1 MIDVRTVSLPTHFEK
16 SDNQENDSR
25 FQKVKIYIAHTG
37 ENLNHSIFSHDVL
50 EQMIPSLANIPIL
63 GYVGVNDENDE
74 DFRGHEKRLSIDD
87 GKFKV
92 SFETHAYGFV
102 PVDSN
107 AHFEVTGG
115 KEWLVTDGYLWT
127 RFVDAMELF
136 DESNGSKGQSMEIS
150 NAEGY
155 TDDRGR
161 MVFTNATFT
170 GLCILGNDVPPAMT
184 GSTISTVFSKEDFK
198 STFEEM
204 LAEFSAEKGEYAL
217 ATKKKQKDE
226 AAIVK
231 EEDKKPASS
240 STASEPGKAA
250 SSATSSASK
259 PAEKPASDD
268 KKESAKP
275 APSTPK
281 EDPKPAAKP
290 APSATPS
297 AAPTAS
303 SAAPSATPSA
313 APTASSA
320 APTAS
325 SAAPT
330 ASSATPSGSS
340 AAPSAAPTEDKAA
353 ADEHEDEATMSVE
366 KDDDKGISLPE
377 NESAYVK
384 DKDDKDD
391 DDPEDDSVE
400 DEDDDSKDKKK
411 FACGD
416 GKKKHKVEFELS
428 LNARELAFIDAVRS
442 KYGQQFH
449 WIFPES
455 TYEDYGIVQAEK
467 EEFGDAQYF
476 RIEYSVN
483 ADDSIKLGDKTE
495 VFPMYVTQEEKNKI
509 ESDRVKLSDLEEQI
523 KQLTAYK
530 AGIEMQAKEKSL
542 NDAKDA
548 LTSDQVKN
556 IKDQFEAKTPEEI
569 EKEIAF
575 AIYTSHKEE
584 VMAPS
589 RGGVKAINFSKK
601 DDYGYGSANELF
613 HK

>member
-1 MIDVRTVSLPTHFEK
+1 MIDVRTVSLPTRFEK
-16 SDNQENDSR
+16 SEGQEPDSR

-50 EQMIPSLANIPIL
+50 ESMIPTLANIPIL
-63 GYVGVNDENDE
+63 GYVGVNDEKNE

-102 PVDSN
+102 PVDNN
-107 AHFEVTGG
+107 AHFETTGG

-150 NAEGY
+150 DADGY

-161 MVFTNATFT
+161 VVFTNATFT
-170 GLCILGNDVPPAMT
+170 GLCILGDDVPPAMT

-217 ATKKKQKDE
+217 ATKKKQNDE
-226 AAIVK
+226 AAVV
-231 EEDKKPASS
+231 EEQKPASG
-240 STASEPGKAA
+240 STASETEKPA

-259 PAEKPASDD
+259 TAEKPASED
-268 KKESAKP
+268 KEE
-275 APSTPK
+275 PK
-281 EDPKPAAKP
+281 TTDK
-290 APSATPS
+290 S
-297 AAPTAS
+297 AAPAAS
-303 SAAPSATPSA
+303 DPASA
-313 APTASSA
+313 
-320 APTAS
+320 
-325 SAAPT
+325 
-330 ASSATPSGSS
+330 
-340 AAPSAAPTEDKAA
+340 EDKAA
-353 ADEHEDEATMSVE
+353 TPSETTDEHDDNAEMSVE
-366 KDDDKGISLPE
+366 KDDKEDISLSE
-377 NESAYVK
+377 NENAYSSK
-384 DKDDKDD
+384 EDKNSDETDGDDTPDD
-391 DDPEDDSVE
+391 E
-400 DEDDDSKDKKK
+400 DEDDSDEDKKK
-411 FACGD
+411 FACGG
-416 GKKKHKVEFELS
+416 GKKKKAVFELS
-428 LNARELAFIDAVRS
+428 LSNKEHAFIDAVRA
-442 KYGQQFH
+442 KYGNSYE
-449 WIFPES
+449 WIWLEAA
-455 TYEDYGIVQAEK
+455 YEAYGIVGASQ
-467 EEFGDAQYF
+467 EEFSGAQYF
-476 RIEYSVN
+476 RIDYSVN

-495 VFPMYVTQEEKNKI
+495 VFPMYVTAEEKNKI

-542 NDAKDA
+542 DEAKGA
-548 LTSDQVKN
+548 LTADQVKD
-556 IKDQFEAKTPEEI
+556 IKSQFEVKTPEEI

-575 AIYTSHKEE
+575 ALYTTHKEE
-584 VMAPS
+584 VMTPS
-589 RGGVKAINFSKK
+589 RGGVKAINYSKK

>member
-1 MIDVRTVSLPTHFEK
+1 MIDVRTVSLPTRFEK
-16 SDNQENDSR
+16 SEGQEPDSR

-50 EQMIPSLANIPIL
+50 ENMIPTLANIPIL

-74 DFRGHEKRLSIDD
+74 DFRGHEKRLSIND

-102 PVDSN
+102 PVDNN
-107 AHFEVTGG
+107 AHFETTGG

-150 NAEGY
+150 DADGY

-161 MVFTNATFT
+161 VVFTNATFT
-170 GLCILGNDVPPAMT
+170 GLCILGDDVPPAMT

-217 ATKKKQKDE
+217 ATKKKQNDE
-226 AAIVK
+226 AAVV
-231 EEDKKPASS
+231 EEEQKPSS
-240 STASEPGKAA
+240 GSTASDTEKPA

-259 PAEKPASDD
+259 PAEKSASED
-268 KKESAKP
+268 KEE
-275 APSTPK
+275 PK
-281 EDPKPAAKP
+281 TADKPAAP
-290 APSATPS
+290 A
-297 AAPTAS
+297 AS
-303 SAAPSATPSA
+303 DPAKA
-313 APTASSA
+313 
-320 APTAS
+320 
-325 SAAPT
+325 
-330 ASSATPSGSS
+330 
-340 AAPSAAPTEDKAA
+340 EDKAA
-353 ADEHEDEATMSVE
+353 TPSETTEEHDDNAEMSVE
-366 KDDDKGISLPE
+366 KGEDEDISLSE
-377 NESAYVK
+377 NESAYSNK
-384 DKDDKDD
+384 EDKDSDETDGDD
-391 DDPEDDSVE
+391 TSDDS
-400 DEDDDSKDKKK
+400 DEDKKK

-416 GKKKHKVEFELS
+416 GKKKKAVFELS
-428 LNARELAFIDAVRS
+428 LSNKEHAFIDAVRS
-442 KYGQQFH
+442 KYGNSYE
-449 WIFPES
+449 WIWLEAA
-455 TYEDYGIVQAEK
+455 YEAYGIVGASQ
-467 EEFGDAQYF
+467 EEFSGAQYF
-476 RIEYSVN
+476 RIDYSVN

-495 VFPMYVTQEEKNKI
+495 VFPMYVTAEEKNKI

-542 NDAKDA
+542 DEAKGA
-548 LTSDQVKN
+548 LTADQVKD
-556 IKDQFEAKTPEEI
+556 IKSQFEVKTPEEI

-575 AIYTSHKEE
+575 ALYTTHKEE
-584 VMAPS
+584 VMTPS
-589 RGGVKAINFSKK
+589 RGGVKAINYSKK

>member
-1 MIDVRTVSLPTHFEK
+1 MIDVRTVSLPTRFEK
-16 SDNQENDSR
+16 SEGQEPDSR

-50 EQMIPSLANIPIL
+50 ESMIPTLANIPIL
-63 GYVGVNDENDE
+63 GYVGVNDEKNE

-102 PVDSN
+102 PVDNN
-107 AHFEVTGG
+107 AHFETTGG

-150 NAEGY
+150 DADGY

-161 MVFTNATFT
+161 VVFTNATFT
-170 GLCILGNDVPPAMT
+170 GLCILGDDVPPAMT

-217 ATKKKQKDE
+217 ATKKKQNDE
-226 AAIVK
+226 AAVV
-231 EEDKKPASS
+231 EEEQKPSS
-240 STASEPGKAA
+240 GSTASDTEKPA

-259 PAEKPASDD
+259 PAEKSASED
-268 KKESAKP
+268 KEE
-275 APSTPK
+275 PK
-281 EDPKPAAKP
+281 TADKPAAP
-290 APSATPS
+290 AASDPAT
-297 AAPTAS
+297 A
-303 SAAPSATPSA
+303 
-313 APTASSA
+313 
-320 APTAS
+320 
-325 SAAPT
+325 
-330 ASSATPSGSS
+330 
-340 AAPSAAPTEDKAA
+340 EDKAA
-353 ADEHEDEATMSVE
+353 TPSETTEEHDDNAEMSVE
-366 KDDDKGISLPE
+366 KGEDEDISLSK
-377 NESAYVK
+377 NESAYSNK
-384 DKDDKDD
+384 EDKDSDETDGDD
-391 DDPEDDSVE
+391 TSDDS
-400 DEDDDSKDKKK
+400 DEDKKK

-416 GKKKHKVEFELS
+416 GKKKKAVFELS
-428 LNARELAFIDAVRS
+428 LSNKEHAFIDAVRA
-442 KYGQQFH
+442 KYGNSYE
-449 WIFPES
+449 WIWLEAA
-455 TYEDYGIVQAEK
+455 YEAYGIVGASQ
-467 EEFGDAQYF
+467 EEFSGAQYF
-476 RIEYSVN
+476 RIDYSVN

-495 VFPMYVTQEEKNKI
+495 VFPMYVTAEEKNKI

-542 NDAKDA
+542 DEAKGA
-548 LTSDQVKN
+548 LTADQVKD
-556 IKDQFEAKTPEEI
+556 IKSQFEVKTPEEI

-575 AIYTSHKEE
+575 ALYTTHKEE
-584 VMAPS
+584 VMTPS
-589 RGGVKAINFSKK
+589 RGGVKAINYSKK

>member
-37 ENLNHSIFSHDVL
+37 ENLNQSIFSHDVL
-50 EQMIPSLANIPIL
+50 ERMIPSLANIPIL
-63 GYVGVNDENDE
+63 GYVGINNEDEE

-102 PVDSN
+102 PVDN
-107 AHFEVTGG
+107 KAHFETTGG

-150 NAEGY
+150 DADGY

-170 GLCILGNDVPPAMT
+170 GLCILGDDVPPAMT

-217 ATKKKQKDE
+217 ATKKKQNDE
-226 AAIVK
+226 AAVV
-231 EEDKKPASS
+231 EEQKPSSS
-240 STASEPGKAA
+240 STASETEKPA

-259 PAEKPASDD
+259 PAEKPASED
-268 KKESAKP
+268 KEE
-275 APSTPK
+275 T
-281 EDPKPAAKP
+281 
-290 APSATPS
+290 AT
-297 AAPTAS
+297 S
-303 SAAPSATPSA
+303 SV
-313 APTASSA
+313 
-320 APTAS
+320 
-325 SAAPT
+325 
-330 ASSATPSGSS
+330 
-340 AAPSAAPTEDKAA
+340 APTEDKAA
-353 ADEHEDEATMSVE
+353 AAPSEPASDEHEATMSVE
-366 KDDDKGISLPE
+366 KDNDKGTSLSE
-377 NESAYVK
+377 NESACSNK
-384 DKDDKDD
+384 EDKDSDETDGDD
-391 DDPEDDSVE
+391 TS
-400 DEDDDSKDKKK
+400 DEDKKK

-416 GKKKHKVEFELS
+416 GKKKKAVFELS
-428 LNARELAFIDAVRS
+428 LSNKEHAFIDAVRA
-442 KYGQQFH
+442 KYGNSYE
-449 WIFPES
+449 WIWLEAA
-455 TYEDYGIVQAEK
+455 YEAYGIVGASQ
-467 EEFGDAQYF
+467 EEFSGAQYF
-476 RIEYSVN
+476 RIDYSVN

-495 VFPMYVTQEEKNKI
+495 VFPMYVTLEEKNKI
-509 ESDRVKLSDLEEQI
+509 ESDRIKLSDLEEQI

-542 NDAKDA
+542 NEAKDA
-548 LTSDQVKN
+548 LTSDQ
-556 IKDQFEAKTPEEI
+556 IKDIKGQFEVKTPEEI

-575 AIYTSHKEE
+575 AIYTSRKEE
-584 VMAPS
+584 VITPS

>member
-1 MIDVRTVSLPTHFEK
+1 MIDVRTVSLPTRFEK
-16 SDNQENDSR
+16 SEGQEPDSR

-50 EQMIPSLANIPIL
+50 ESMIPTLANIPIL
-63 GYVGVNDENDE
+63 GYVGVNDEKNE

-102 PVDSN
+102 PVDN
-107 AHFEVTGG
+107 DAHFETTGG

-150 NAEGY
+150 DADGY

-161 MVFTNATFT
+161 VVFTNATFT
-170 GLCILGNDVPPAMT
+170 GLCILGDDVPPAMT

-217 ATKKKQKDE
+217 ATKKKQNDE
-226 AAIVK
+226 AAVV
-231 EEDKKPASS
+231 EEQKPASG
-240 STASEPGKAA
+240 STASETEKPA

-259 PAEKPASDD
+259 PAEKPASED
-268 KKESAKP
+268 KEE
-275 APSTPK
+275 PK
-281 EDPKPAAKP
+281 TADKPAAP
-290 APSATPS
+290 AASDPAT
-297 AAPTAS
+297 A
-303 SAAPSATPSA
+303 
-313 APTASSA
+313 
-320 APTAS
+320 
-325 SAAPT
+325 
-330 ASSATPSGSS
+330 
-340 AAPSAAPTEDKAA
+340 EDKAA
-353 ADEHEDEATMSVE
+353 TPSETTEEHGDNAEMSVE
-366 KDDDKGISLPE
+366 KGEDEDISLSE
-377 NESAYVK
+377 NESAYSNK
-384 DKDDKDD
+384 EDKDSDETDGDD
-391 DDPEDDSVE
+391 TSDDS
-400 DEDDDSKDKKK
+400 DEDKKK

-416 GKKKHKVEFELS
+416 GKKKKAVFELS
-428 LNARELAFIDAVRS
+428 LSNKEHAFIDAVRA
-442 KYGQQFH
+442 KYGNSYE
-449 WIFPES
+449 WIWLEAA
-455 TYEDYGIVQAEK
+455 YEAYGIVGASQ
-467 EEFGDAQYF
+467 EEFSGAQYF
-476 RIEYSVN
+476 RIDYSVN

-495 VFPMYVTQEEKNKI
+495 VFPMYVTAEEKNKI

-542 NDAKDA
+542 DEAKGA
-548 LTSDQVKN
+548 LTADQVKD
-556 IKDQFEAKTPEEI
+556 IKSQFEVKTPEEI

-575 AIYTSHKEE
+575 ALYTTHKEE

-589 RGGVKAINFSKK
+589 RGGVKAINYSKK

>member
-102 PVDSN
+102 PVDNN

-170 GLCILGNDVPPAMT
+170 GLCILGDDVPPAMT

-240 STASEPGKAA
+240 STASEPGKAT

-290 APSATPS
+290 ALSATPS
-297 AAPTAS
+297 VTPTD
-303 SAAPSATPSA
+303 
-313 APTASSA
+313 
-320 APTAS
+320 
-325 SAAPT
+325 
-330 ASSATPSGSS
+330 SSATPSGSS
-340 AAPSAAPTEDKAA
+340 AAPNEDKAA
-353 ADEHEDEATMSVE
+353 AAPGEHEDEATMSVE
-366 KDDDKGISLPE
+366 KDNDKGISLPKNE
-377 NESAYVK
+377 NAYAK
-384 DKDDKDD
+384 DKDD
-391 DDPEDDSVE
+391 DDPEDDS
-400 DEDDDSKDKKK
+400 DEDSKDKKK

-428 LNARELAFIDAVRS
+428 LSARELAFIDAVRS

-449 WIFPES
+449 WIFLES

-495 VFPMYVTQEEKNKI
+495 VFPMYVTMEEKNKI
-509 ESDRVKLSDLEEQI
+509 ESDRAKLSDLEEQI

-584 VMAPS
+584 VTSPS

>member
-50 EQMIPSLANIPIL
+50 ERMIPSLANIPIL
-63 GYVGVNDENDE
+63 GYVGVNNGNEE

-102 PVDSN
+102 PVDNN
-107 AHFEVTGG
+107 AHFETTGG

-127 RFVDAMELF
+127 RFIDAMELF

-150 NAEGY
+150 DADGY

-170 GLCILGNDVPPAMT
+170 GLCILGDDVPPAMT

-226 AAIVK
+226 AAIVE

-240 STASEPGKAA
+240 STASEPGKAT

-259 PAEKPASDD
+259 PAEKLASDD
-268 KKESAKP
+268 KKE
-275 APSTPK
+275 T
-281 EDPKPAAKP
+281 
-290 APSATPS
+290 ATPS
-297 AAPTAS
+297 AAPTD
-303 SAAPSATPSA
+303 
-313 APTASSA
+313 
-320 APTAS
+320 
-325 SAAPT
+325 
-330 ASSATPSGSS
+330 SSATPSGSS
-340 AAPSAAPTEDKAA
+340 AAPTEDKAA
-353 ADEHEDEATMSVE
+353 AAPSEPASDEHEATMSVE
-366 KDDDKGISLPE
+366 KDNDKGISLPK

-384 DKDDKDD
+384 GEDDKDD
-391 DDPEDDSVE
+391 DDPEDDSA
-400 DEDDDSKDKKK
+400 DKDDDDSKDKKK
-411 FACGD
+411 FARGD

-428 LNARELAFIDAVRS
+428 LSARESAFIDAVRS
-442 KYGQQFH
+442 KYDQQFY
-449 WIFPES
+449 WVFLES
-455 TYEDYGIVQAEK
+455 TYEDYGIVEAGQ
-467 EEFGDAQYF
+467 EESNYAQYF

-495 VFPMYVTQEEKNKI
+495 VFPMYVTLEEKNKI
-509 ESDRVKLSDLEEQI
+509 ESDRIKLSDLEEQI

-542 NDAKDA
+542 NEAKDA
-548 LTSDQVKN
+548 LTSDQ
-556 IKDQFEAKTPEEI
+556 IKDIKGQFEVKTPEEI

-575 AIYTSHKEE
+575 AIYTSRKEE
-584 VMAPS
+584 VITPS

>member
-1 MIDVRTVSLPTHFEK
+1 MIDVRTVSLPTRFEK
-16 SDNQENDSR
+16 SEGQEPDSR

-50 EQMIPSLANIPIL
+50 ESMIPTLANIPIL
-63 GYVGVNDENDE
+63 GYVGVNDEKNE

-102 PVDSN
+102 PVDNN
-107 AHFEVTGG
+107 AHFETTGG

-150 NAEGY
+150 DADGY

-161 MVFTNATFT
+161 VVFTNATFT
-170 GLCILGNDVPPAMT
+170 GLCILGDDIPPAMT

-217 ATKKKQKDE
+217 ATKKKQNDE
-226 AAIVK
+226 AAVV
-231 EEDKKPASS
+231 EEQKPASG
-240 STASEPGKAA
+240 STASETEKPA

-259 PAEKPASDD
+259 TAEKPASED
-268 KKESAKP
+268 KEE
-275 APSTPK
+275 PK
-281 EDPKPAAKP
+281 TTNK
-290 APSATPS
+290 S
-297 AAPTAS
+297 AAP
-303 SAAPSATPSA
+303 AAPDPASA
-313 APTASSA
+313 
-320 APTAS
+320 
-325 SAAPT
+325 
-330 ASSATPSGSS
+330 
-340 AAPSAAPTEDKAA
+340 EDKAA
-353 ADEHEDEATMSVE
+353 TPSETTDEHDDNAEMSVE
-366 KDDDKGISLPE
+366 KDDKEDISLSE
-377 NESAYVK
+377 NENAYSSK
-384 DKDDKDD
+384 EDKNSDETDGDDTPDD
-391 DDPEDDSVE
+391 E
-400 DEDDDSKDKKK
+400 DEDDSDEDKKK
-411 FACGD
+411 FACGG
-416 GKKKHKVEFELS
+416 GKKKKAVFELS
-428 LNARELAFIDAVRS
+428 LSNKEHAFIDAVRA
-442 KYGQQFH
+442 KYGNSYE
-449 WIFPES
+449 WIWLEAA
-455 TYEDYGIVQAEK
+455 YEAYGIVGASQ
-467 EEFGDAQYF
+467 EEFSGAQYF
-476 RIEYSVN
+476 RVDYSVN

-495 VFPMYVTQEEKNKI
+495 VFPMYVTAEEKNKI

-542 NDAKDA
+542 DEAKGA
-548 LTSDQVKN
+548 LTADQVKD
-556 IKDQFEAKTPEEI
+556 IKSQFEVKTPEEI

-575 AIYTSHKEE
+575 ALYTTHKEE
-584 VMAPS
+584 VMTPS
-589 RGGVKAINFSKK
+589 RGGVKAINYSKK

>member
-1 MIDVRTVSLPTHFEK
+1 MIDVRTVSLPTRFEK
-16 SDNQENDSR
+16 SEGQEPDSR

-50 EQMIPSLANIPIL
+50 ESMIPTLANIPIL
-63 GYVGVNDENDE
+63 GYVGVNDEKNE

-102 PVDSN
+102 PVDNN
-107 AHFEVTGG
+107 AHFETTGG

-150 NAEGY
+150 DADGY

-161 MVFTNATFT
+161 VVFTNATFT
-170 GLCILGNDVPPAMT
+170 GLCILGDDVPPAMT

-217 ATKKKQKDE
+217 ATKKKQNDE
-226 AAIVK
+226 AAVV
-231 EEDKKPASS
+231 EEQKPASG
-240 STASEPGKAA
+240 STASETEKPA

-259 PAEKPASDD
+259 PAEKPASED
-268 KKESAKP
+268 KEE
-275 APSTPK
+275 PK
-281 EDPKPAAKP
+281 TADKPAAP
-290 APSATPS
+290 AASDPAT
-297 AAPTAS
+297 A
-303 SAAPSATPSA
+303 
-313 APTASSA
+313 
-320 APTAS
+320 
-325 SAAPT
+325 
-330 ASSATPSGSS
+330 
-340 AAPSAAPTEDKAA
+340 EDKAA
-353 ADEHEDEATMSVE
+353 TPSETTEEHGDNAEMSVE
-366 KDDDKGISLPE
+366 KGEDEDISLSE
-377 NESAYVK
+377 NESAYSSK
-384 DKDDKDD
+384 EDKNSDETDGDDTPDD
-391 DDPEDDSVE
+391 E
-400 DEDDDSKDKKK
+400 DEDDSDEDKKK
-411 FACGD
+411 FACG
-416 GKKKHKVEFELS
+416 GKKKKAVFELS
-428 LNARELAFIDAVRS
+428 LSNKEHSFIDAVRA
-442 KYGQQFH
+442 KYGNSYE
-449 WIFPES
+449 WIWLEAA
-455 TYEDYGIVQAEK
+455 YEAYGIVGASQ
-467 EEFGDAQYF
+467 EEFSGAQYF
-476 RIEYSVN
+476 RVDYSVN

-495 VFPMYVTQEEKNKI
+495 VFPMYVTAEEKNKI

-542 NDAKDA
+542 DEAKGA
-548 LTSDQVKN
+548 LTADQVKD
-556 IKDQFEAKTPEEI
+556 IKSQFEVKTPEEI

-575 AIYTSHKEE
+575 ALYTTHKEE
-584 VMAPS
+584 VMTPS
-589 RGGVKAINFSKK
+589 RGGVKAINYSKK

>member
-1 MIDVRTVSLPTHFEK
+1 MIDVRTVSLPTRFEK
-16 SDNQENDSR
+16 SEGQEPDSR

-50 EQMIPSLANIPIL
+50 ESMIPTLANIPIL
-63 GYVGVNDENDE
+63 GYVGVNDEKNE

-102 PVDSN
+102 PVDNN
-107 AHFEVTGG
+107 AHFETTGG

-150 NAEGY
+150 DADGY

-161 MVFTNATFT
+161 VVFTNATFT
-170 GLCILGNDVPPAMT
+170 GLCILGDDVPPAMT

-217 ATKKKQKDE
+217 ATKKKQNDE
-226 AAIVK
+226 AAVV
-231 EEDKKPASS
+231 EEEQKPSS
-240 STASEPGKAA
+240 GSTASDTEKPA

-259 PAEKPASDD
+259 PAEKSASED
-268 KKESAKP
+268 KEE
-275 APSTPK
+275 PK
-281 EDPKPAAKP
+281 TADKPAAP
-290 APSATPS
+290 AASDPASA
-297 AAPTAS
+297 
-303 SAAPSATPSA
+303 
-313 APTASSA
+313 
-320 APTAS
+320 
-325 SAAPT
+325 
-330 ASSATPSGSS
+330 
-340 AAPSAAPTEDKAA
+340 EDKAA
-353 ADEHEDEATMSVE
+353 TPSETTDEHDDNAEMSVE
-366 KDDDKGISLPE
+366 KDDKEDISLSE
-377 NESAYVK
+377 NENAYSSK
-384 DKDDKDD
+384 EDKNSDETDGDDTPDD
-391 DDPEDDSVE
+391 E
-400 DEDDDSKDKKK
+400 DEDDSDEDKKK
-411 FACGD
+411 FACGG
-416 GKKKHKVEFELS
+416 GKKKKAVFELS
-428 LNARELAFIDAVRS
+428 LSNKEHAFIDAVRA
-442 KYGQQFH
+442 KYGNSYE
-449 WIFPES
+449 WIWLEAA
-455 TYEDYGIVQAEK
+455 YEAYGIVGASQ
-467 EEFGDAQYF
+467 EEFSGAQYF
-476 RIEYSVN
+476 RIDYSVN

-495 VFPMYVTQEEKNKI
+495 VFPMYVTAEEKNKI

-542 NDAKDA
+542 DEAKGA
-548 LTSDQVKN
+548 LTADQVKD
-556 IKDQFEAKTPEEI
+556 IKSQFEVKTPEEI

-575 AIYTSHKEE
+575 ALYTTHKEE
-584 VMAPS
+584 VMTPS
-589 RGGVKAINFSKK
+589 RGGVKAINYSKK

>member
-1 MIDVRTVSLPTHFEK
+1 MIDVRTVSLPTRFEK
-16 SDNQENDSR
+16 SEGQEPDSR

-50 EQMIPSLANIPIL
+50 ESMIPTLANIPIL
-63 GYVGVNDENDE
+63 GYVGVNDEENE

-102 PVDSN
+102 PVDNN
-107 AHFEVTGG
+107 AHFETTGG

-150 NAEGY
+150 DADGY

-161 MVFTNATFT
+161 VVFTNATFT
-170 GLCILGNDVPPAMT
+170 GLCILGDDVPPAMT

-217 ATKKKQKDE
+217 ATKKKQNDE
-226 AAIVK
+226 AAVV
-231 EEDKKPASS
+231 EEEQKPSS
-240 STASEPGKAA
+240 GSTASETEKPA

-259 PAEKPASDD
+259 PAEKSASED
-268 KKESAKP
+268 KEE
-275 APSTPK
+275 PK
-281 EDPKPAAKP
+281 AADKPAAP
-290 APSATPS
+290 AASDPAT
-297 AAPTAS
+297 A
-303 SAAPSATPSA
+303 
-313 APTASSA
+313 
-320 APTAS
+320 
-325 SAAPT
+325 
-330 ASSATPSGSS
+330 
-340 AAPSAAPTEDKAA
+340 EDKAA
-353 ADEHEDEATMSVE
+353 TPSETTEEHGDNAEMSVE
-366 KDDDKGISLPE
+366 KG
-377 NESAYVK
+377 
-384 DKDDKDD
+384 
-391 DDPEDDSVE
+391 E
-400 DEDDDSKDKKK
+400 DEDISLSENENAYSNKEDKDSDETDGDDTSDDSDEDKKK

-416 GKKKHKVEFELS
+416 GKKKKAVFELS
-428 LNARELAFIDAVRS
+428 LSNKEHAFIDAVRA
-442 KYGQQFH
+442 KYGNSYE
-449 WIFPES
+449 WIWLEAA
-455 TYEDYGIVQAEK
+455 YEAYGIVGASQ
-467 EEFGDAQYF
+467 EEFSGAQYF
-476 RIEYSVN
+476 RVDYSVN

-495 VFPMYVTQEEKNKI
+495 VFPMYVTAEEKNKI

-542 NDAKDA
+542 DEAKGA
-548 LTSDQVKN
+548 LTADQVKD
-556 IKDQFEAKTPEEI
+556 IKSQFEVKTPEEI

-575 AIYTSHKEE
+575 ALYTTHKEE
-584 VMAPS
+584 VMTPS
-589 RGGVKAINFSKK
+589 RGGVKAINYSKK

>member
-1 MIDVRTVSLPTHFEK
+1 MIDVRTVSLPTRFEK
-16 SDNQENDSR
+16 SEGQEPDSR

-50 EQMIPSLANIPIL
+50 ESMIPTLANIPIL
-63 GYVGVNDENDE
+63 GYVGVNDEKNE

-102 PVDSN
+102 PVDN
-107 AHFEVTGG
+107 DAHFETTGG

-150 NAEGY
+150 DADGY

-161 MVFTNATFT
+161 VVFTNATFT
-170 GLCILGNDVPPAMT
+170 GLCILGDDVPPAMT

-217 ATKKKQKDE
+217 ATKKKQNDE
-226 AAIVK
+226 AAVV
-231 EEDKKPASS
+231 EEQKPASG
-240 STASEPGKAA
+240 STASETEKPA

-259 PAEKPASDD
+259 TAEKPASED
-268 KKESAKP
+268 KEE
-275 APSTPK
+275 PK
-281 EDPKPAAKP
+281 TTDK
-290 APSATPS
+290 S
-297 AAPTAS
+297 AAPAAS
-303 SAAPSATPSA
+303 DPASA
-313 APTASSA
+313 
-320 APTAS
+320 
-325 SAAPT
+325 
-330 ASSATPSGSS
+330 
-340 AAPSAAPTEDKAA
+340 EDKAA
-353 ADEHEDEATMSVE
+353 TPSETTDEHDDNAEMSVE
-366 KDDDKGISLPE
+366 KDDKEDISLSE
-377 NESAYVK
+377 NENAYSSK
-384 DKDDKDD
+384 EDKNSDETDGDDTPDD
-391 DDPEDDSVE
+391 E
-400 DEDDDSKDKKK
+400 DEDDSDEDKKK
-411 FACGD
+411 FACGG
-416 GKKKHKVEFELS
+416 GKKKKAVFELS
-428 LNARELAFIDAVRS
+428 LSNKEHAFIDAVRA
-442 KYGQQFH
+442 KYGNSYE
-449 WIFPES
+449 WIWLEAA
-455 TYEDYGIVQAEK
+455 YEAYGIVGASQ
-467 EEFGDAQYF
+467 EEFSGAQYF
-476 RIEYSVN
+476 RIDYSVN

-495 VFPMYVTQEEKNKI
+495 VFPMYVTAEEKNKI

-542 NDAKDA
+542 DEAKGA
-548 LTSDQVKN
+548 LTADQVKD
-556 IKDQFEAKTPEEI
+556 IKSQFEVKTPEEI

-575 AIYTSHKEE
+575 ALYTTHKEE
-584 VMAPS
+584 VMTPS
-589 RGGVKAINFSKK
+589 RGGVKAINYSKK

>member
-1 MIDVRTVSLPTHFEK
+1 MIDVRTVSLPTRFEK
-16 SDNQENDSR
+16 SEGQEPDSR

-50 EQMIPSLANIPIL
+50 ESMIPTLANIPIL
-63 GYVGVNDENDE
+63 GYVGVNDEKNE

-102 PVDSN
+102 PVDNN
-107 AHFEVTGG
+107 AHFETTGG

-150 NAEGY
+150 DADGY

-161 MVFTNATFT
+161 VVFTNATFT
-170 GLCILGNDVPPAMT
+170 GLCILGDDVPPAMT

-217 ATKKKQKDE
+217 ATKKKQNDE
-226 AAIVK
+226 AAVV
-231 EEDKKPASS
+231 EEEQKPSS
-240 STASEPGKAA
+240 GSTASDTEKPA

-259 PAEKPASDD
+259 PAEKYASED
-268 KKESAKP
+268 KEE
-275 APSTPK
+275 PK
-281 EDPKPAAKP
+281 TADKPAAP
-290 APSATPS
+290 A
-297 AAPTAS
+297 AS
-303 SAAPSATPSA
+303 DPAKA
-313 APTASSA
+313 
-320 APTAS
+320 
-325 SAAPT
+325 
-330 ASSATPSGSS
+330 
-340 AAPSAAPTEDKAA
+340 EDKAA
-353 ADEHEDEATMSVE
+353 TPSETTEEHDDNAEMSVE
-366 KDDDKGISLPE
+366 KGEDEDISLSE
-377 NESAYVK
+377 NESAYSNK
-384 DKDDKDD
+384 EDKDSDETDGDD
-391 DDPEDDSVE
+391 TPDDE
-400 DEDDDSKDKKK
+400 DEDDSDEDKKK
-411 FACGD
+411 FACGG
-416 GKKKHKVEFELS
+416 GKKKKAVFELS
-428 LNARELAFIDAVRS
+428 LSNKEHAFIDAVRA
-442 KYGQQFH
+442 KYGNSYE
-449 WIFPES
+449 WIWLEAA
-455 TYEDYGIVQAEK
+455 YEAYGIVGASQ
-467 EEFGDAQYF
+467 EEFSGAQYF
-476 RIEYSVN
+476 RIDYSVN

-495 VFPMYVTQEEKNKI
+495 VFPMYVTAEEKNKI

-542 NDAKDA
+542 DEAKGA
-548 LTSDQVKN
+548 LTADQVKD
-556 IKDQFEAKTPEEI
+556 IKSQFEVKTPEEI

-575 AIYTSHKEE
+575 ALYTTHKEE
-584 VMAPS
+584 VMTPS
-589 RGGVKAINFSKK
+589 RGGVKAINYSKK

>member
-1 MIDVRTVSLPTHFEK
+1 MIDVRTVSLPTRFEK
-16 SDNQENDSR
+16 SEGQEPDSR

-50 EQMIPSLANIPIL
+50 ESMIPTLANIPIL
-63 GYVGVNDENDE
+63 GYVGVNDEKNE

-102 PVDSN
+102 PVDNN
-107 AHFEVTGG
+107 AHFETTGG

-150 NAEGY
+150 DADGY

-161 MVFTNATFT
+161 VVFTNATFT
-170 GLCILGNDVPPAMT
+170 GLCILGDDVPPAMT

-217 ATKKKQKDE
+217 ATKKKQNDE
-226 AAIVK
+226 AAVV
-231 EEDKKPASS
+231 EEEQKPSS
-240 STASEPGKAA
+240 GSTASDTEKPA

-259 PAEKPASDD
+259 PAEKSASED
-268 KKESAKP
+268 KEE
-275 APSTPK
+275 PK
-281 EDPKPAAKP
+281 TADKPAAP
-290 APSATPS
+290 A
-297 AAPTAS
+297 AS
-303 SAAPSATPSA
+303 DPAKA
-313 APTASSA
+313 
-320 APTAS
+320 
-325 SAAPT
+325 
-330 ASSATPSGSS
+330 
-340 AAPSAAPTEDKAA
+340 EDKAA
-353 ADEHEDEATMSVE
+353 TPSETTEEHDDNAEMSVE
-366 KDDDKGISLPE
+366 KGEDEDISLSE
-377 NESAYVK
+377 NESAYSNK
-384 DKDDKDD
+384 EDKDSDETDGDD
-391 DDPEDDSVE
+391 TPDDE
-400 DEDDDSKDKKK
+400 DEDDSDEDKKK
-411 FACGD
+411 FACGG
-416 GKKKHKVEFELS
+416 GKKKKAVFELS
-428 LNARELAFIDAVRS
+428 LSNKEHAFIDAVRA
-442 KYGQQFH
+442 KYGNSYE
-449 WIFPES
+449 WIWLEAA
-455 TYEDYGIVQAEK
+455 YEAYGIVGASQ
-467 EEFGDAQYF
+467 EEFSGAQYF
-476 RIEYSVN
+476 RVDYSVN

-495 VFPMYVTQEEKNKI
+495 VFPMYVTAEEKNKI

-542 NDAKDA
+542 DEAKGA
-548 LTSDQVKN
+548 LTADQVKD
-556 IKDQFEAKTPEEI
+556 IKSQFEVKTPEEI

-575 AIYTSHKEE
+575 ALYTTHKEE
-584 VMAPS
+584 VMTPS
-589 RGGVKAINFSKK
+589 RGGVKAINYSKK

>member
-1 MIDVRTVSLPTHFEK
+1 MIDVRTVSLPTRFEK
-16 SDNQENDSR
+16 SEGQEPDSR

-50 EQMIPSLANIPIL
+50 ESMIPTLANIPIL
-63 GYVGVNDENDE
+63 GYVGVNDEKNE

-102 PVDSN
+102 PVDNN
-107 AHFEVTGG
+107 AHFETTGG

-150 NAEGY
+150 DADGY

-161 MVFTNATFT
+161 VVFTNATFT
-170 GLCILGNDVPPAMT
+170 GLCILGDDVPPAMT

-217 ATKKKQKDE
+217 ATKKKQNDE
-226 AAIVK
+226 AAVV
-231 EEDKKPASS
+231 EEEQKPSS
-240 STASEPGKAA
+240 GSTASDTEKPA

-259 PAEKPASDD
+259 PAEKSASED
-268 KKESAKP
+268 KEE
-275 APSTPK
+275 PK
-281 EDPKPAAKP
+281 TADKPAAP
-290 APSATPS
+290 AASDPAT
-297 AAPTAS
+297 A
-303 SAAPSATPSA
+303 
-313 APTASSA
+313 
-320 APTAS
+320 
-325 SAAPT
+325 
-330 ASSATPSGSS
+330 
-340 AAPSAAPTEDKAA
+340 EDKAA
-353 ADEHEDEATMSVE
+353 TPSETTEEHDDNAEMSVE
-366 KDDDKGISLPE
+366 KGEDEDISLSE
-377 NESAYVK
+377 NESAYSNK
-384 DKDDKDD
+384 EDKDSDETDGDD
-391 DDPEDDSVE
+391 TSDDS
-400 DEDDDSKDKKK
+400 DEDKKK

-416 GKKKHKVEFELS
+416 GKKKKAVFELS
-428 LNARELAFIDAVRS
+428 LSNKEHAFIDAVRA
-442 KYGQQFH
+442 KYGNSYE
-449 WIFPES
+449 WIWLEAA
-455 TYEDYGIVQAEK
+455 YEAYGIVGASQ
-467 EEFGDAQYF
+467 EEFSGAQYF
-476 RIEYSVN
+476 RIDYSVN

-495 VFPMYVTQEEKNKI
+495 VFPMYVTAEEKNKI

-542 NDAKDA
+542 DEAKGA
-548 LTSDQVKN
+548 LTADQVKD
-556 IKDQFEAKTPEEI
+556 IKSQFEVKTPEEI

-575 AIYTSHKEE
+575 ALYTTHKEE
-584 VMAPS
+584 VMTPS
-589 RGGVKAINFSKK
+589 RGGVKAINYSKK

>member
-1 MIDVRTVSLPTHFEK
+1 MIDVRTVSLPTRFEK
-16 SDNQENDSR
+16 SEGQEPDSR

-50 EQMIPSLANIPIL
+50 ESMIPTLANIPIL
-63 GYVGVNDENDE
+63 GYVGVNDEKNE

-102 PVDSN
+102 PVDNN
-107 AHFEVTGG
+107 AHFETTGG

-150 NAEGY
+150 DADGY

-161 MVFTNATFT
+161 VVFTNATFT
-170 GLCILGNDVPPAMT
+170 GLCILGDDVPPAMT

-217 ATKKKQKDE
+217 ATKKKQNDE
-226 AAIVK
+226 AAVV
-231 EEDKKPASS
+231 EEEQKPSS
-240 STASEPGKAA
+240 GSTASDTEEPA

-259 PAEKPASDD
+259 PAEKSASED
-268 KKESAKP
+268 KEE
-275 APSTPK
+275 PK
-281 EDPKPAAKP
+281 TADKPAAP
-290 APSATPS
+290 A
-297 AAPTAS
+297 AS
-303 SAAPSATPSA
+303 DPAKA
-313 APTASSA
+313 
-320 APTAS
+320 
-325 SAAPT
+325 
-330 ASSATPSGSS
+330 
-340 AAPSAAPTEDKAA
+340 EDKAA
-353 ADEHEDEATMSVE
+353 TPSETTEEHDDNAEMSVE
-366 KDDDKGISLPE
+366 KGEDEDISLSE
-377 NESAYVK
+377 NESAYSNK
-384 DKDDKDD
+384 EDKDSDETDGDD
-391 DDPEDDSVE
+391 TSDDS
-400 DEDDDSKDKKK
+400 DEDKKK

-416 GKKKHKVEFELS
+416 GKKKKAVFELS
-428 LNARELAFIDAVRS
+428 LSNKEHAFIDAVRA
-442 KYGQQFH
+442 KYGNSYE
-449 WIFPES
+449 WIWLEAA
-455 TYEDYGIVQAEK
+455 YEAYGIVGASQ
-467 EEFGDAQYF
+467 EEFSGAQYF
-476 RIEYSVN
+476 RIDYSVN

-495 VFPMYVTQEEKNKI
+495 VFPMYVTAEEKNKI

-542 NDAKDA
+542 DEAKGA
-548 LTSDQVKN
+548 LTADQVKD
-556 IKDQFEAKTPEEI
+556 IKSQFEVKTPEEI

-575 AIYTSHKEE
+575 ALYTTHKEE
-584 VMAPS
+584 VMTPS
-589 RGGVKAINFSKK
+589 RGGVKAINYSKK

>member
-1 MIDVRTVSLPTHFEK
+1 MIDVRTVSLPTRFEK
-16 SDNQENDSR
+16 SEGQEPDSR

-50 EQMIPSLANIPIL
+50 ESMIPTLANIPIL
-63 GYVGVNDENDE
+63 GYVGVNDEKNE

-102 PVDSN
+102 PVDNN
-107 AHFEVTGG
+107 AHFETTGG

-150 NAEGY
+150 EADGY

-161 MVFTNATFT
+161 VVFTNATFT
-170 GLCILGNDVPPAMT
+170 GLCILGDDVPPAMT

-217 ATKKKQKDE
+217 ATKKKQNDE
-226 AAIVK
+226 AAVV
-231 EEDKKPASS
+231 EEEQKPSS
-240 STASEPGKAA
+240 GSTASDTEKPA

-259 PAEKPASDD
+259 PAEKSASED
-268 KKESAKP
+268 KEE
-275 APSTPK
+275 PK
-281 EDPKPAAKP
+281 TADKPAAP
-290 APSATPS
+290 A
-297 AAPTAS
+297 AS
-303 SAAPSATPSA
+303 DPAKA
-313 APTASSA
+313 
-320 APTAS
+320 
-325 SAAPT
+325 
-330 ASSATPSGSS
+330 
-340 AAPSAAPTEDKAA
+340 EDKAA
-353 ADEHEDEATMSVE
+353 TPSETTEEHDDNAEMSVE
-366 KDDDKGISLPE
+366 KGEDEDISLSK
-377 NESAYVK
+377 NESAYSNK
-384 DKDDKDD
+384 EDKDSDETDGDD
-391 DDPEDDSVE
+391 TSDDS
-400 DEDDDSKDKKK
+400 DEDKKK

-416 GKKKHKVEFELS
+416 GKKKKAVFELS
-428 LNARELAFIDAVRS
+428 LSNKEHAFIDAVRA
-442 KYGQQFH
+442 KYGNSYE
-449 WIFPES
+449 WIWLEAA
-455 TYEDYGIVQAEK
+455 YEAYGIVGASQ
-467 EEFGDAQYF
+467 EEFSGAQYF
-476 RIEYSVN
+476 RIDYSVN

-495 VFPMYVTQEEKNKI
+495 VFPMYVTAEEKNKI

-542 NDAKDA
+542 DEAKGA
-548 LTSDQVKN
+548 LTADQVKD
-556 IKDQFEAKTPEEI
+556 IKSQFEVKTPEEI

-575 AIYTSHKEE
+575 ALYTTHKEE
-584 VMAPS
+584 VMTPS
-589 RGGVKAINFSKK
+589 RGGVKAINYSKK

>member
-1 MIDVRTVSLPTHFEK
+1 MIDVRTVSLPTRFEK
-16 SDNQENDSR
+16 SEGQEPDSR

-50 EQMIPSLANIPIL
+50 ESMIPTLANIPIL
-63 GYVGVNDENDE
+63 GYVGVNDEKNE

-102 PVDSN
+102 PVDNN
-107 AHFEVTGG
+107 AHFETTGG

-150 NAEGY
+150 NADGY

-161 MVFTNATFT
+161 VVFTNATFT
-170 GLCILGNDVPPAMT
+170 GLCILGDDVPPAMT

-217 ATKKKQKDE
+217 ATKKKQNDE
-226 AAIVK
+226 AAVV
-231 EEDKKPASS
+231 EEEQKTSS
-240 STASEPGKAA
+240 GSTASDTEKPA

-259 PAEKPASDD
+259 PAEKPASED
-268 KKESAKP
+268 KEE
-275 APSTPK
+275 PK
-281 EDPKPAAKP
+281 TADKPAAP
-290 APSATPS
+290 AASDPAT
-297 AAPTAS
+297 A
-303 SAAPSATPSA
+303 
-313 APTASSA
+313 
-320 APTAS
+320 
-325 SAAPT
+325 
-330 ASSATPSGSS
+330 
-340 AAPSAAPTEDKAA
+340 EDKAA
-353 ADEHEDEATMSVE
+353 TPSETTEEHDDNAEMSVE
-366 KDDDKGISLPE
+366 KGEDEDISLSE
-377 NESAYVK
+377 NESAYSNK
-384 DKDDKDD
+384 EDKDSDETDGDD
-391 DDPEDDSVE
+391 TSDDS
-400 DEDDDSKDKKK
+400 DEDKKK

-416 GKKKHKVEFELS
+416 GKKKKAVFELS
-428 LNARELAFIDAVRS
+428 LSNKEHAFIDAVRA
-442 KYGQQFH
+442 KYGNSYE
-449 WIFPES
+449 WIWLEAA
-455 TYEDYGIVQAEK
+455 YEAYGIVGASQ
-467 EEFGDAQYF
+467 EEFSGAQYF
-476 RIEYSVN
+476 RVDYSVN

-495 VFPMYVTQEEKNKI
+495 VFPMYVTAEEKNKI

-542 NDAKDA
+542 DEAKGA
-548 LTSDQVKN
+548 LTADQVKD
-556 IKDQFEAKTPEEI
+556 IKSQFEVKTPEEI

-575 AIYTSHKEE
+575 ALYTTHKEE
-584 VMAPS
+584 VMTPS
-589 RGGVKAINFSKK
+589 RGGVKAINYSKK

>member
-1 MIDVRTVSLPTHFEK
+1 MIDVRTVSLPTRFEK
-16 SDNQENDSR
+16 SEGQEPDSR

-50 EQMIPSLANIPIL
+50 ESMIPTLANIPIL
-63 GYVGVNDENDE
+63 GYVGVNDEKNE

-102 PVDSN
+102 PVDN
-107 AHFEVTGG
+107 DAHFETTGG

-150 NAEGY
+150 DADGY

-161 MVFTNATFT
+161 VVFTNATFT
-170 GLCILGNDVPPAMT
+170 GLCILGDDIPPAMT

-217 ATKKKQKDE
+217 ATKKKQNDE
-226 AAIVK
+226 AAVV
-231 EEDKKPASS
+231 EEQKPASG
-240 STASEPGKAA
+240 STASETEKPA

-259 PAEKPASDD
+259 TAEKPASED
-268 KKESAKP
+268 KEE
-275 APSTPK
+275 PK
-281 EDPKPAAKP
+281 TTNK
-290 APSATPS
+290 S
-297 AAPTAS
+297 AAP
-303 SAAPSATPSA
+303 AAPDPASA
-313 APTASSA
+313 
-320 APTAS
+320 
-325 SAAPT
+325 
-330 ASSATPSGSS
+330 
-340 AAPSAAPTEDKAA
+340 EDKAA
-353 ADEHEDEATMSVE
+353 TPSETTDEHDDNAEMSVE
-366 KDDDKGISLPE
+366 KDDKEDISLSE
-377 NESAYVK
+377 NENAYSSK
-384 DKDDKDD
+384 EDKNSDETDGDDTPDD
-391 DDPEDDSVE
+391 E
-400 DEDDDSKDKKK
+400 DEDDSDEDKKK
-411 FACGD
+411 FACGG
-416 GKKKHKVEFELS
+416 GKKKKAVFELS
-428 LNARELAFIDAVRS
+428 LSNKEHAFIDAVRA
-442 KYGQQFH
+442 KYGNSYE
-449 WIFPES
+449 WIWLEAA
-455 TYEDYGIVQAEK
+455 YEAYGIVGASQ
-467 EEFGDAQYF
+467 EEFSGAQYF
-476 RIEYSVN
+476 RVDYSVN

-495 VFPMYVTQEEKNKI
+495 VFPMYVTAEEKNKI

-542 NDAKDA
+542 DEAKGA
-548 LTSDQVKN
+548 LTADQVKD
-556 IKDQFEAKTPEEI
+556 IKSQFEVKTPKEI

-575 AIYTSHKEE
+575 ALYTTHKEE
-584 VMAPS
+584 VMTPS
-589 RGGVKAINFSKK
+589 RGGVKAINYSKK